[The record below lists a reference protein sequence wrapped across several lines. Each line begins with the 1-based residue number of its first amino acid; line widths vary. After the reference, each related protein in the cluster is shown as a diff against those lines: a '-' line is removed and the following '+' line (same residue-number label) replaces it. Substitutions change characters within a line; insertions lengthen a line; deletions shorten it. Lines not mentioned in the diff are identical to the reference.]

1 MMITCFGCEVSIL
14 TIIQSLIG
22 FFIAAA
28 LVQSGLD
35 KITDRKG
42 NMDWLMGHFSKTFL
56 SSSVPIMLT
65 VVTLLELAGGLL
77 CGIGALMVLFGEC
90 SLWLMYGLTISGV
103 NFLMLFFGQ
112 RIAKDYEGAAV
123 LVGYFILVILGL
135 LTFTI

>member
-1 MMITCFGCEVSIL
+1 MITCFGCEVSIL

>member
-1 MMITCFGCEVSIL
+1 MITCFGCEVSIL
-14 TIIQSLIG
+14 IIVQTLIG

>member
-14 TIIQSLIG
+14 IIVQTLIG

-56 SSSVPIMLT
+56 SSSVPIMLI

-112 RIAKDYEGAAV
+112 RIAKDYEGAAA

>member
-1 MMITCFGCEVSIL
+1 MITCFGCEVSIL

-42 NMDWLMGHFSKTFL
+42 NMDWLMSHFSKTFL

>member
-1 MMITCFGCEVSIL
+1 MITCFGCEVSIL

-56 SSSVPIMLT
+56 SSSVFIMLT

>member
-28 LVQSGLD
+28 LAQSGLD

>member
-1 MMITCFGCEVSIL
+1 MITCFGCEVSIL

-42 NMDWLMGHFSKTFL
+42 NIDWLMGHFSKTFL

>member
-1 MMITCFGCEVSIL
+1 MITCFGCEVSIL

-56 SSSVPIMLT
+56 SSSVFIMLT
-65 VVTLLELAGGLL
+65 VVTLLELVGGLL

>member
-1 MMITCFGCEVSIL
+1 MITCFGCEVSIL

-42 NMDWLMGHFSKTFL
+42 NMDWLVGHFSKTFL

>member
-1 MMITCFGCEVSIL
+1 MITCFGCEVSIL

-42 NMDWLMGHFSKTFL
+42 NIDWLMGHFSKTFL
-56 SSSVPIMLT
+56 SSSVFIMLT

-77 CGIGALMVLFGEC
+77 CGIGALMALFGEC

>member
-1 MMITCFGCEVSIL
+1 MITCFGCEVSIL

-42 NMDWLMGHFSKTFL
+42 NIDWLMGHFSKTFL
-56 SSSVPIMLT
+56 SSSVSIMLT

-103 NFLMLFFGQ
+103 NFLILFFGQ

>member
-42 NMDWLMGHFSKTFL
+42 NIDWLMGHFSKTFL

>member
-1 MMITCFGCEVSIL
+1 MITCFGCEVSIL

-42 NMDWLMGHFSKTFL
+42 NIDWLMGHFSKTFL

-103 NFLMLFFGQ
+103 NFLMLFVGQ

>member
-1 MMITCFGCEVSIL
+1 MITCFGCEVSIL
-14 TIIQSLIG
+14 IIVQTLIG

-77 CGIGALMVLFGEC
+77 CGIGALMVLFGQC

-112 RIAKDYEGAAV
+112 RIAKDYGGAAV

>member
-42 NMDWLMGHFSKTFL
+42 NMDWLMSHFSKTFL

-77 CGIGALMVLFGEC
+77 CGIGTLMVLFGEC

>member
-1 MMITCFGCEVSIL
+1 MITCFGCEVSIL

-65 VVTLLELAGGLL
+65 VVTLLELVGGLL

>member
-1 MMITCFGCEVSIL
+1 MITCFGCEVSIL

-28 LVQSGLD
+28 LAQSGLD

-112 RIAKDYEGAAV
+112 RIAKDYKGAAV

>member
-1 MMITCFGCEVSIL
+1 MITCFGCEVSIL

-56 SSSVPIMLT
+56 SSSVSIMLT

>member
-1 MMITCFGCEVSIL
+1 MITCFGCEVSIL

-56 SSSVPIMLT
+56 SSSIFIMLT

>member
-1 MMITCFGCEVSIL
+1 MITCFGCEVSIL
-14 TIIQSLIG
+14 IIVQTLIG

-77 CGIGALMVLFGEC
+77 CGIGAMMVLFGQC

-112 RIAKDYEGAAV
+112 RIAKDYGGAAV

>member
-1 MMITCFGCEVSIL
+1 MITCFGCEVSIL

-42 NMDWLMGHFSKTFL
+42 NIDWLMGHFSKTFL
-56 SSSVPIMLT
+56 SSSVFIMLT

-112 RIAKDYEGAAV
+112 RIAKDYEGAAA

>member
-14 TIIQSLIG
+14 IIVQTLIG

-77 CGIGALMVLFGEC
+77 CGIGAMMVLFGQC

-112 RIAKDYEGAAV
+112 RIAKDYGGAAV

>member
-42 NMDWLMGHFSKTFL
+42 NIDWLMGHFSKTFL
-56 SSSVPIMLT
+56 SSSVSIMLT

-77 CGIGALMVLFGEC
+77 CGIGALMVLFREC

>member
-42 NMDWLMGHFSKTFL
+42 NIDWLMGHFSKTFL
-56 SSSVPIMLT
+56 SSSVSIMLT

>member
-1 MMITCFGCEVSIL
+1 MITCFGCEVSIL

-42 NMDWLMGHFSKTFL
+42 NIDWLMGHFSKTFL
-56 SSSVPIMLT
+56 SSSVSIMLT

>member
-1 MMITCFGCEVSIL
+1 
-14 TIIQSLIG
+14 
-22 FFIAAA
+22 
-28 LVQSGLD
+28 
-35 KITDRKG
+35 
-42 NMDWLMGHFSKTFL
+42 
-56 SSSVPIMLT
+56 MLT

>member
-1 MMITCFGCEVSIL
+1 MITCFGCEVSIL

-65 VVTLLELAGGLL
+65 VVTLLELVGGLL

-112 RIAKDYEGAAV
+112 RIAKDYEGAAA

>member
-42 NMDWLMGHFSKTFL
+42 NIDWLMGHFSKTFL
-56 SSSVPIMLT
+56 SSSVSIMLT

-112 RIAKDYEGAAV
+112 RIAKDYEGAVA
-123 LVGYFILVILGL
+123 LVDYFILV
-135 LTFTI
+135 

>member
-1 MMITCFGCEVSIL
+1 MITCFGCEVSIL
-14 TIIQSLIG
+14 IIVQTLIG

-77 CGIGALMVLFGEC
+77 CGIGALMVLFGQC

-103 NFLMLFFGQ
+103 NFLMLFFGH
-112 RIAKDYEGAAV
+112 RIAKDYE
-123 LVGYFILVILGL
+123 
-135 LTFTI
+135 

>member
-22 FFIAAA
+22 FFIATA

>member
-1 MMITCFGCEVSIL
+1 MITCFGCEVSIL

-56 SSSVPIMLT
+56 SSSV
-65 VVTLLELAGGLL
+65 
-77 CGIGALMVLFGEC
+77 
-90 SLWLMYGLTISGV
+90 YHV
-103 NFLMLFFGQ
+103 NS
-112 RIAKDYEGAAV
+112 RY
-123 LVGYFILVILGL
+123 
-135 LTFTI
+135 TT

>member
-1 MMITCFGCEVSIL
+1 MITCFGCEVSIL
-14 TIIQSLIG
+14 IIVQTLIG

-77 CGIGALMVLFGEC
+77 CGIGAMMVLFGQC

>member
-1 MMITCFGCEVSIL
+1 MITCFGCEVSIL
-14 TIIQSLIG
+14 IIVQTLIG

-135 LTFTI
+135 LTFTS

>member
-56 SSSVPIMLT
+56 SSSVFIMLT

>member
-42 NMDWLMGHFSKTFL
+42 NMDWLMSHFSKTFL

-112 RIAKDYEGAAV
+112 RIAKDYEGAAA

>member
-14 TIIQSLIG
+14 IIVQTLIG

-77 CGIGALMVLFGEC
+77 CGIGAMMVLFGQC

>member
-1 MMITCFGCEVSIL
+1 MITCFGCEVSIL
-14 TIIQSLIG
+14 IIVQTLIG

-56 SSSVPIMLT
+56 SSSVPIMLI

-112 RIAKDYEGAAV
+112 RIAKDYEGAAA

>member
-1 MMITCFGCEVSIL
+1 MITCFGCEVSIL

-35 KITDRKG
+35 KIIDRKG